1 MAAAAECGQH
11 RLTAE
16 GLAALAGC
24 SPALVCKKLKNPEFR
39 QLFITSITNS
49 LVMETPAILH
59 TFTEAAKEGS
69 FKHGKMILEITG
81 VYQEKQRVELGGKIE
96 VGDSPFKDDDE
107 RISFLKATVGDYLR
121 NHNEST
127 AKE

>member
-1 MAAAAECGQH
+1 
-11 RLTAE
+11 
-16 GLAALAGC
+16 
-24 SPALVCKKLKNPEFR
+24 
-39 QLFITSITNS
+39 LFITSITNS